1 MPEARSWA
9 VLEPMMRGGPYRIV
23 KDLCRGKFL
32 PARQRFCTL
41 VFSYLKVCEALD
53 PQMPSVIKQLSSM
66 RASKFFVSPLTKLSK
81 TGHGLPLMHLM
92 V

>member
-1 MPEARSWA
+1 
-9 VLEPMMRGGPYRIV
+9 MRGGPYRIV
-23 KDLCRGKFL
+23 KDLCRGKLL

-53 PQMPSVIKQLSSM
+53 RQMPSVIKQLS